1 MDPKFN
7 NNNHLIDDLK
17 NEDNDNVESEVS
29 KVVSSFANRK
39 NSDPLKEKMMKN
51 LFKIAIATIVIVL
64 LLFIFSIITSRNK
77 SYSDIED
84 IMKRSAERY
93 YSANKNL
100 LPKATGGTVEVS
112 AQKLA
117 NLNYMKD
124 LSSYKKETC
133 SGKVVVENNDDD
145 YIYVAYLDCGSKY
158 KTTELFRKVTAEEN
172 VVTSQDGLYLN
183 NDEYVFR
190 GENINNY
197 ITFGSQLWRIVKVT
211 KDNEVVLIKEGR
223 YNNNNYPFDDRYN
236 SSKGYNTGINDFNVS
251 RMKQY
256 LDNIY
261 DATDDHDILFPE
273 KSKSYIVKH
282 SYCIG
287 KRSTKSDGKDYSAE
301 CSSLSEMMKVGLL
314 SASDYMNA
322 SLDSACTNIS
332 SSNCQNYNYLV
343 NHQIEWWLSTSV
355 SDNSYETYYITS
367 YGAIKT
373 ANDVSYKS
381 IRPVIYLNSKTMF
394 KDGDGSEKNPYQVK

>member
-17 NEDNDNVESEVS
+17 NEDNDNVEIEVS

-145 YIYVAYLDCGSKY
+145 YIYVA
-158 KTTELFRKVTAEEN
+158 
-172 VVTSQDGLYLN
+172 
-183 NDEYVFR
+183 
-190 GENINNY
+190 
-197 ITFGSQLWRIVKVT
+197 
-211 KDNEVVLIKEGR
+211 
-223 YNNNNYPFDDRYN
+223 
-236 SSKGYNTGINDFNVS
+236 
-251 RMKQY
+251 
-256 LDNIY
+256 
-261 DATDDHDILFPE
+261 
-273 KSKSYIVKH
+273 
-282 SYCIG
+282 
-287 KRSTKSDGKDYSAE
+287 
-301 CSSLSEMMKVGLL
+301 
-314 SASDYMNA
+314 
-322 SLDSACTNIS
+322 
-332 SSNCQNYNYLV
+332 
-343 NHQIEWWLSTSV
+343 
-355 SDNSYETYYITS
+355 
-367 YGAIKT
+367 
-373 ANDVSYKS
+373 
-381 IRPVIYLNSKTMF
+381 
-394 KDGDGSEKNPYQVK
+394 